1 MSFEHGVV
9 DTETIREFL
18 AEPLIPIG
26 VKLGD
31 YLPVVL
37 GIRRAAQIVM
47 PAELPDAKI
56 LGATIDDMYKRKLA
70 GERLPGESLGG
81 YLKGR
86 FGKRWRRSPLQ
97 EVRYR
102 SQILRDLY
110 EDIVEGSHSYETFQ
124 KWSTAFNLGSKSLES
139 RPTIRELYLFT
150 GDQVGGELA
159 ELQEMRKDI
168 RYHRMRMPDTTAQ
181 PFARAFPEEFN
192 SGFLRRQ
199 GQILGFP
206 ACCIDRFIFDRSSG
220 VLAPEAR
227 ASSQLESVESPD
239 EIDPFAYAVKDFFPC
254 QPDCRFAAE
263 LGRSIHEG
271 LAKVDPGFADEY
283 EKHISENISL
293 IKRYP
298 EIIRR
303 RIEVLEEAAGR
314 GDREDNE
321 PGE

>member
-9 DTETIREFL
+9 DMEIIREFL

-26 VKLGD
+26 IKLGD

-47 PAELPDAKI
+47 PAELPDAEI

-81 YLKGR
+81 YFRGR

-102 SQILRDLY
+102 SQVLRDLY
-110 EDIVEGSHSYETFQ
+110 EDIVVGSHSYQAFE
-124 KWSTAFNLGSKSLES
+124 KWAAAFSLRSKALES

-150 GDQVGGELA
+150 EDQVGSELA

-168 RYHRMRMPDTTAQ
+168 RYHRMRVPDTSAQ

-199 GQILGFP
+199 GEILGFP
-206 ACCIDRFIFDRSSG
+206 PCCIDRFVFDRSSR
-220 VLAPEAR
+220 VLTPEAR
-227 ASSQLESVESPD
+227 ASSQLESIESPD
-239 EIDPFAYAVKDFFPC
+239 EISSFAYAVKDFFPC
-254 QPDCRFAAE
+254 QPDCPSAAE
-263 LGRSIHEG
+263 LGRSIHKG
-271 LAKVDPGFADEY
+271 LAEVDPEIADEY
-283 EKHISENISL
+283 EKHLSGNIAL
-293 IKRYP
+293 IRGYP